1 MQPELRQGD
10 ISLLQRWVYRSGEEA
25 TSASVEG
32 EEDVL
37 QSLKKKRMVSFSD
50 TSKSNVEA
58 RLESFANVKHA
69 TNV

>member
-37 QSLKKKRMVSFSD
+37 QSLKKK
-50 TSKSNVEA
+50 
-58 RLESFANVKHA
+58 
-69 TNV
+69 TNGEFQ